1 MPISLAD
8 IEALVAQFEKSD
20 WRRIELVADGVEL
33 RLSKDGSGAAMSFP
47 ASAAPP
53 AVVPSAVVPSAVGA
67 AAPLPGDPPAGHVV
81 TAPSLGTFYRAP
93 RPGEPPFVAVGER
106 VAVGQDLCLVEVM
119 KLFTTVHSPVAG
131 VVVAVHAADGDL
143 VEFGQPLVSI
153 DPDG

>member
-20 WRRIELVADGVEL
+20 WRRIDLVADGVEL
-33 RLSKDGSGAAMSFP
+33 RLSKDGSGTSTAFP
-47 ASAAPP
+47 TTVAPSAA
-53 AVVPSAVVPSAVGA
+53 VA
-67 AAPLPGDPPAGHVV
+67 AALPLAGTPSGYVV

-93 RPGEPPFVAVGER
+93 RPGEPPFVVVGQR

-119 KLFTTVHSPVAG
+119 KLFTTVHAPVAG
-131 VVVAVHAADGDL
+131 VVLAVHAADGDL
-143 VEFGQPLVSI
+143 VEYSQPLVSL